1 MPAYKIMIM
10 GASYGSLL
18 ASKMLFGGHSVH
30 LICLPAEAD
39 LINAE
44 GFRVRLPVKGRKDQ
58 IELDSRK
65 LPGKVTAG
73 GAAGVNP
80 KDYDLIGLA
89 MQEPQYRSPGVRELL
104 DAVATSRVPC
114 MSIMNMPPLPYVKR
128 IPGLDYDALKPAYTD
143 PTVWDNFDPGAL
155 TLCSPDP
162 QAIRPPE
169 EKVNVLQVTLPTN
182 FKVAKSRVPT
192 MSIMNMPPLPYVK
205 RIPGL
210 DYEALKPAYTDPTVW
225 DNFDP
230 ALLTLCSPDPQAIR
244 PPDEKVNVLMVTLPT
259 NFKVAKFD
267 NEKGNTILRQLEQE
281 IDAVRYDPGDG
292 AKIELPVKLR
302 VHDSIFVPLAK
313 WSMLLAGNYRC
324 VTEDGMR
331 TAQEAVH
338 SDIETSRSV
347 YNFVFDLCVK
357 LGASPADLVPFEKYA
372 AAAQSLVR
380 PASAARALQ
389 NGVPN
394 IERADKL
401 VQLIAKQKG
410 LSHPAIDAQVALVDR
425 RLDQNRKKAAA

>member
-1 MPAYKIMIM
+1 MPYNILVL
-10 GASYGSLL
+10 GAAYGSLL
-18 ASKMLFGGHSVH
+18 ASKMLFGGHKIHHV
-30 LICLPAEAD
+30 CLPAEAD

-44 GFRVRLPVKGRKDQ
+44 GFKVKLPVRGRA
-58 IELDSRK
+58 EPVLLDSQK

-80 KDYDLIGLA
+80 KDYDLVALA

-104 DAVATSRVPC
+104 DAVAKSKVPC
-114 MSIMNMPPLPYVKR
+114 
-128 IPGLDYDALKPAYTD
+128 
-143 PTVWDNFDPGAL
+143 
-155 TLCSPDP
+155 
-162 QAIRPPE
+162 
-169 EKVNVLQVTLPTN
+169 
-182 FKVAKSRVPT
+182 

-225 DNFDP
+225 DSFDP
-230 ALLTLCSPDPQAIR
+230 GLLTWCSPDPQAIR
-244 PPDEKVNVLMVTLPT
+244 PPDGKANELLVTLPT

-267 NEKGNTILRQLEQE
+267 NDSYTQILRHLEADIE
-281 IDAVRYDPGDG
+281 AVRFDVPEG
-292 AKIELPVKLR
+292 KIELPVKLR
-302 VHDSIFVPLAK
+302 VYDSLFVPLAK

-324 VTEDGMR
+324 ITKDGMR

-338 SDIETSRSV
+338 SNIEESKSV

-357 LGASPADLVPFEKYA
+357 LGANPADLVPFEKYA
-372 AAAQSLVR
+372 AAAQSLSR

-389 NGVPN
+389 NGAQY

-401 VQLIAKQKG
+401 VQLIARQKG
-410 LSHPAIDAQVALVDR
+410 LSNAAIDAQVALVDA
-425 RLDQNRKKAAA
+425 RLEANRKKAAA

>member
-1 MPAYKIMIM
+1 MAGTYNILIL
-10 GASYGSLL
+10 GAAYGSLL
-18 ASKMLFGGHSVH
+18 ASKMLFGGHKIHHV
-30 LICLPAEAD
+30 CLPAEAD
-39 LINAE
+39 LINSE
-44 GFRVRLPVKGRKDQ
+44 GFRVRLPVRGRK
-58 IELDSRK
+58 EPVVLDSSK

-73 GAAGVNP
+73 GAGGVDP
-80 KDYDLIGLA
+80 GDYDLVGLA

-104 DAVATSRVPC
+104 DAVAKSKVPC
-114 MSIMNMPPLPYVKR
+114 
-128 IPGLDYDALKPAYTD
+128 
-143 PTVWDNFDPGAL
+143 
-155 TLCSPDP
+155 
-162 QAIRPPE
+162 
-169 EKVNVLQVTLPTN
+169 
-182 FKVAKSRVPT
+182 

-230 ALLTLCSPDPQAIR
+230 ARLTLCSPDPQAIR
-244 PPDEKVNVLMVTLPT
+244 PPDEKVNVLQVTLPT

-267 NEKGNTILRQLEQE
+267 NPEGTAILRQLESE

-324 VTEDGMR
+324 ITRDGMR

-338 SDIETSRSV
+338 SDLQQSKSV
-347 YNFVFDLCVK
+347 YDFVFDLCVK
-357 LGASPADLVPFEKYA
+357 LGAAPEDLVPFEKYA
-372 AAAQSLVR
+372 AAAESLTR

-389 NGVPN
+389 NGAPN

-401 VQLIAKQKG
+401 VQLIARQKG
-410 LSHPAIDAQVALVDR
+410 LSHPAIDAQVALVDA
-425 RLDQNRKKAAA
+425 RLETNRKKAAAA